1 MPLIE
6 TESLVLK
13 SYNLAEADKIVVL
26 ITRDHGVVRG
36 VAKGAKRLKSR
47 FGSGLEP
54 FSEIK
59 VSYFQKEN
67 VELVSIQKTDLL
79 KSNFT
84 AAADPDFLQ
93 KFSYLGD
100 ILLSFAQP
108 HDRDE
113 KLYRMVRACVA
124 TAADDAEN
132 NLQSVGVYF
141 ELWLL
146 KLAGFL
152 PDWSRCNQCR
162 RVLDAHEEANI
173 QVNSHLLCANCR
185 KARSSR
191 VMDGKTREIIATALK
206 ISPTEFVKHA
216 REEDERLRELSSVLK
231 QLISTSI
238 GREVAGETSLAVK
251 ANHR

>member
-26 ITRDHGVVRG
+26 LTRDHGVVRG

-59 VSYFQKEN
+59 AAYFEKEN
-67 VELVSIQKTDLL
+67 VELVSIQKADLV
-79 KSNFT
+79 KSNF
-84 AAADPDFLQ
+84 AAATDPDFLQ
-93 KFSYLGD
+93 KFAYLSD
-100 ILLSFAQP
+100 VLLAFAQP
-108 HDRDE
+108 NDRDE

-124 TAADDAEN
+124 AAAQDAQN
-132 NLQSVGVYF
+132 NLQSIGVYF

-162 RVLDAHEEANI
+162 RAFEAHEEANL
-173 QVNSHLLCANCR
+173 QANFHLLCPNCR

-191 VMDGKTREIIATALK
+191 VMGGQTRRTVAAALRL
-206 ISPTEFVKHA
+206 SPAEFVKFA
-216 REEDERLRELSSVLK
+216 EDDDEQISLLSSILK
-231 QLISTSI
+231 QLISTSA
-238 GREVAGETSLAVK
+238 GREVPPEISLAVK
-251 ANHR
+251 VDQR

>member
-26 ITRDHGVVRG
+26 LTRDHGVVRG

-59 VSYFQKEN
+59 ASYFEREN
-67 VELVSIQKTDLL
+67 VELVSIQKADLL
-79 KSNFT
+79 KSHFT
-84 AAADPDFLQ
+84 AAANPDFLQ
-93 KFSYLGD
+93 KFSYLSD
-100 ILLSFAQP
+100 ILLAFAQP

-124 TAADDAEN
+124 TAAEGEGR
-132 NLQSVGVYF
+132 LQSVGAYF

-152 PDWSRCNQCR
+152 PDWKYCNQCR
-162 RVLDAHEEANI
+162 RNLEENEEANI
-173 QVNSHLLCANCR
+173 QASFHLLCADCR
-185 KARSSR
+185 RSNSSK
-191 VMDGKTREIIATALK
+191 VMDGKTREIIAAALRL
-206 ISPTEFVKHA
+206 SPTEFVKFA
-216 REEDERLRELSSVLK
+216 NDSDDSLRDLSSVLK
-231 QLISTSI
+231 QLISTAI
-238 GREVAGETSLAVK
+238 GREVARETSLALK
-251 ANHR
+251 TNSK

>member
-26 ITRDHGVVRG
+26 LTRDHGVVRG

-59 VSYFQKEN
+59 ASYFEKEN
-67 VELVSIQKTDLL
+67 VDLVSIQRTDLV
-79 KSNFT
+79 KSNFE
-84 AAADPDFLQ
+84 AAANPDFLQ

-100 ILLSFAQP
+100 IVLHFAQP

-113 KLYRMVRACVA
+113 KLYRMVRACIES
-124 TAADDAEN
+124 AADDAEN

-141 ELWLL
+141 EMWLL

-162 RVLDAHEEANI
+162 RVLEPDEEANI
-173 QVNSHLLCANCR
+173 QVNAHLLCANCR

-191 VMDGKTREIIATALK
+191 IMDGKSREIIAAALK
-206 ISPTEFVKHA
+206 LSPTEFVKIA
-216 REEDERLRELSSVLK
+216 RDEDERLRELSSVLK

-238 GREVAGETSLAVK
+238 GREVAAETSLALK
-251 ANHR
+251 ASIK

>member
-26 ITRDHGVVRG
+26 LTRDHGVVRG

-59 VSYFQKEN
+59 VSYFEKEN
-67 VELVSIQKTDLL
+67 AELVSIQKVDLL

-84 AAADPDFLQ
+84 AAANPDFLQ

-124 TAADDAEN
+124 AGADDPEN
-132 NLQSVGVYF
+132 SLPRVGVYF
-141 ELWLL
+141 EMWLL

-162 RVLDAHEEANI
+162 RVLEAHEDANV
-173 QVNSHLLCANCR
+173 QVNFQLLCANCR
-185 KARSSR
+185 KAKSSR
-191 VMDGKTREIIATALK
+191 VMDGKTREIVAAVLK
-206 ISPTEFVKHA
+206 LSPVQFVSHA
-216 REEDERLRELSSVLK
+216 KDVDERLRDLSSTLK

-238 GREVAGETSLAVK
+238 GREVPRETSLALK
-251 ANHR
+251 ANQR